1 LGGFSII
8 WFFYGAGRLFAA
20 EFSGFPDVSELPV
33 RVEMPSPLVTEDG
46 RQIQSVTEWSARR
59 QEMKRVL
66 EHYAI
71 GHQGPARSMNSLGC
85 RTISACTFGRENTC
99 LLPRIGARPSI
110 SRISSCGAECAQRFS
125 LAH

>member
-1 LGGFSII
+1 
-8 WFFYGAGRLFAA
+8 LFAA
-20 EFSGFPDVSELPV
+20 EFSSFPDVSELPV

-71 GHQGPARSMNSLGC
+71 GHQALAP
-85 RTISACTFGRENTC
+85 GR
-99 LLPRIGARPSI
+99 
-110 SRISSCGAECAQRFS
+110 
-125 LAH
+125 